1 MWKVPLLFCVLGSAS
16 LWVLAGASTVRPED
30 DVTQG
35 VTDGKVI
42 PRVEDYT
49 TTPSASEEPHK
60 SAGLTALV
68 TTRAKSVTDRPGED
82 LPTAESTVHVQEE
95 SRGTTTSNAA
105 TSRSS
110 EKTDGKEQTTVE
122 KDGLETVTLVGI
134 VVGVL
139 LAIGVIGGIIIVA
152 VRKMSGRYSP

>member
-42 PRVEDYT
+42 PRVEDYA

-68 TTRAKSVTDRPGED
+68 PTRAKSVTDRPGED

-110 EKTDGKEQTTVE
+110 
-122 KDGLETVTLVGI
+122 DGLETVTLVGI

>member
-110 EKTDGKEQTTVE
+110 
-122 KDGLETVTLVGI
+122 DGLETVTLVGI